1 MAGLEVELDPAL
13 LSDYTQ
19 IGPQRGLGNR
29 LGRSFVP
36 LERDSG

>member
-1 MAGLEVELDPAL
+1 MEGLEVELDPAL

-29 LGRSFVP
+29 LGVIVVVLLS
-36 LERDSG
+36 L